1 MNKGQLKSIVAALE
15 ASGAPDSAE
24 VKVELDA
31 NIHPVNGRISLL
43 PYPVKIEKQDM
54 LIAPDA
60 GGNWAPE
67 VTQADAVVLKQG

>member
-1 MNKGQLKSIVAALE
+1 MNKGQLKSIIASLE
-15 ASGAPDSAE
+15 ANGVPDSAE
-24 VKVELDA
+24 VKVELAID
-31 NIHPVNGRISLL
+31 NSRIALP

-67 VTQADAVVLKQG
+67 VTQADAVVLMVG